1 MYDSG
6 RPTNTSYEVFVI
18 VFKTCALY
26 RKIKFISFI
35 DCSTDPFN
43 MGNGTYVTSWGNY
56 YSSVATYTCN
66 PGWYIDGPSTKQC
79 WDYTTY
85 GVGEWPAP
93 PGCFGIFY
101 IHLRCITF
109 KVRFIHTYHICV
121 ALLVLVKATP
131 SAGVNSTVIYIY
143 RVVF

>member
-6 RPTNTSYEVFVI
+6 TNTSYEVFVI

-66 PGWYIDGPSTKQC
+66 PGWYIDGPAIKQC
-79 WDYTTY
+79 WDNTTY

-93 PGCFGIFY
+93 PGCYGDDILY
-101 IHLRCITF
+101 IKYTYTVCFWPTVSFHVCVLYFSFWWLWWYLKAVDCF
-109 KVRFIHTYHICV
+109 K
-121 ALLVLVKATP
+121 
-131 SAGVNSTVIYIY
+131 
-143 RVVF
+143 